1 LNVTISNRKGPKM
14 NLELVRRPAPKRVTP
29 QSVLDYE
36 TFARRYP
43 EPQDIRGLKL
53 FEKFV
58 IASKLIR
65 EGYDTYIDPSLKLG
79 DNTTLKADAGGIKEN
94 EILVAFCSTSEPDEK
109 LWNSVRQ
116 VSQSENGR
124 ALIVSAQGV
133 EDDSI
138 PRGIDRS
145 KIEVEALGWFDDT
158 LEEALRQT
166 LRTIE
171 LMVNDT
177 RMRML
182 APLLR
187 KSSMKKEFRARINPK
202 LVYHNIAELS
212 KAGILDEPSQG
223 TYELSRMG
231 ETVLAEFLMFLER
244 TRRTLDDQKHEEV
257 N

>member
-1 LNVTISNRKGPKM
+1 M
-14 NLELVRRPAPKRVTP
+14 NLELVHRPAPKPVSPR
-29 QSVLDYE
+29 SVLDYG
-36 TFARRYP
+36 TFARRFH

-53 FEKFV
+53 FEQF
-58 IASKLIR
+58 ITASRLIR
-65 EGYDTYIDPSLKLG
+65 EGYDTYLDPVFKLG
-79 DNTTLKADAGGIKEN
+79 GSAPSFRADAGGIKEE
-94 EILVAFCSTSEPDEK
+94 EILVAFCTTTEPDEQQ
-109 LWNSVRQ
+109 WNAVQQ
-116 VSQSENGR
+116 VSKSGNAR
-124 ALIVSAQGV
+124 ALIVSAHGV
-133 EDDSI
+133 DSYTI
-138 PRGIDRS
+138 EEKVPGAIDKG
-145 KIEVEALGWFDDT
+145 KIEVETLGWFEDT
-158 LEEALRQT
+158 LEETLRQT

-171 LMVNDT
+171 LMVNET

-182 APLLR
+182 APLLQ
-187 KSSMKKEFRARINPK
+187 KSALKKEFRARINPK

>member
-1 LNVTISNRKGPKM
+1 M
-14 NLELVRRPAPKRVTP
+14 NLELVRRPASKRVSP

-36 TFARRYP
+36 TFARRFH

-65 EGYDTYIDPSLKLG
+65 EDYETYLNPILKLD
-79 DNTTLKADAGGIKEN
+79 DNTTLKADAGGIKED
-94 EILVAFCSTSEPDEK
+94 EILVAFCTTDEPDEQQ
-109 LWNSVRQ
+109 WNAVQQ
-116 VSQSENGR
+116 VSKSENAR
-124 ALIVSAQGV
+124 ALIVSAH
-133 EDDSI
+133 
-138 PRGIDRS
+138 GIDSDTIEERVPGAIDKG
-145 KIEVEALGWFDDT
+145 KIEVEALGWFEDT
-158 LEEALRQT
+158 LEETLRQT

-171 LMVNDT
+171 LMVNET

-182 APLLR
+182 APLLQ
-187 KSSMKKEFRARINPK
+187 KSALKKEFRARINPK

>member
-1 LNVTISNRKGPKM
+1 M
-14 NLELVRRPAPKRVTP
+14 NLELVKRPPPKRVSP

-36 TFARRYP
+36 TFARRFH

-53 FEKFV
+53 FEKF
-58 IASKLIR
+58 ITASKMIR
-65 EGYDTYIDPSLKLG
+65 EGYDTYLNPTLKPS
-79 DNTTLKADAGGIKEN
+79 DNTPSFTADAAGLKDRQ
-94 EILVAFCSTSEPDEK
+94 ILVAFCTSSEPDEE
-109 LWNSVRQ
+109 LWDALKQ
-116 VSQSENGR
+116 VSASTNGT
-124 ALIVSAQGV
+124 ALIVSAHGL
-133 EDDSI
+133 DDATIDERI
-138 PRGIDRS
+138 PDAIGKG
-145 KIEVEALGWFDDT
+145 KIEVETLGWFDDT

-171 LMVNDT
+171 LMVNET

-182 APLLR
+182 APLLG
-187 KSSMKKEFRARINPK
+187 KSAVKKEFRARINPK

-244 TRRTLDDQKHEEV
+244 TRRTLNDQKSVEV
-257 N
+257 S

>member
-1 LNVTISNRKGPKM
+1 M
-14 NLELVRRPAPKRVTP
+14 NLELVRRPAPKRVSPT
-29 QSVLDYE
+29 SILDYE
-36 TFARRYP
+36 TFARRFP
-43 EPQDIRGLKL
+43 EPQDVRGLKL

-65 EGYDTYIDPSLKLG
+65 EGYDTYLDPTLKLG
-79 DNTTLKADAGGIKEN
+79 NSTTLKADAGGIKED
-94 EILVAFCSTSEPDEK
+94 EILVAFCTTNEPDEK
-109 LWNSVRQ
+109 LWTRVQQ
-116 VSQSENGR
+116 VSQSENSR
-124 ALIVSAQGV
+124 ALILTAHGV
-133 EDDSI
+133 DEDRI
-138 PRGIDRS
+138 PEGINKSR
-145 KIEVEALGWFDDT
+145 IEVEALGWFDDT
-158 LEEALRQT
+158 LEETLRQT

-171 LMVNDT
+171 LMVNET

-182 APLLR
+182 APLLQ
-187 KSSMKKEFRARINPK
+187 KSALKKEFRARINPK

-244 TRRTLDDQKHEEV
+244 TRRTLDDQRHEEV

>member
-1 LNVTISNRKGPKM
+1 M
-14 NLELVRRPAPKRVTP
+14 NLELVRRPAPKRVSP
-29 QSVLDYE
+29 QSILDYE
-36 TFARRYP
+36 TFARRFH

-58 IASKLIR
+58 AAGKLIR
-65 EGYDTYIDPSLKLG
+65 EGYDTYLDPTFKL
-79 DNTTLKADAGGIKEN
+79 DNHTTLKADAGGIKEH
-94 EILVAFCSTSEPDEK
+94 EILVAFCTSTEPDERQ
-109 LWNSVRQ
+109 WNAVQQ
-116 VSQSENGR
+116 VSESENAK
-124 ALIVSAQGV
+124 ALIVSTH
-133 EDDSI
+133 
-138 PRGIDRS
+138 GIDDETIPEGIDKS
-145 KIEVEALGWFDDT
+145 KLEVEALGWFDDT
-158 LEEALRQT
+158 LEETLRQT

-171 LMVNDT
+171 LMVNET

-182 APLLR
+182 APLLQ
-187 KSSMKKEFRARINPK
+187 KSALKKEFRARINPK

>member
-1 LNVTISNRKGPKM
+1 M
-14 NLELVRRPAPKRVTP
+14 NLELVRRPAPKRVSP

-43 EPQDIRGLKL
+43 EPHDIRGLKL

-65 EGYDTYIDPSLKLG
+65 EGYDTYIDPILKLG
-79 DNTTLKADAGGIKEN
+79 YNTTLEADAGGIKGN

-109 LWNSVRQ
+109 LWKTVQQ

-124 ALIVSAQGV
+124 ALVVSAQGV

-138 PRGIDRS
+138 PRGIDRT
-145 KIEVEALGWFDDT
+145 KLEVEALGWFDDT
-158 LEEALRQT
+158 LEETLRQT

-171 LMVNDT
+171 LMVNET

-212 KAGILDEPSQG
+212 KAGILDEPSEG

-244 TRRTLDDQKHEEV
+244 TRRTIDDQRHEEV

>member
-1 LNVTISNRKGPKM
+1 M
-14 NLELVRRPAPKRVTP
+14 NLELVRRPAPKRVSP
-29 QSVLDYE
+29 QSILDYE
-36 TFARRYP
+36 TFARRFH

-65 EGYDTYIDPSLKLG
+65 EGYDTYLDPILKLG

-94 EILVAFCSTSEPDEK
+94 EILVAFCTTNEPDEK
-109 LWNSVRQ
+109 QWNAVQQ
-116 VSQSENGR
+116 VNKSENAR
-124 ALIVSAQGV
+124 ALIVSAHGV
-133 EDDSI
+133 DSDTI
-138 PRGIDRS
+138 EEKVPGAIN
-145 KIEVEALGWFDDT
+145 KGKVEVETLGWFDDT
-158 LEEALRQT
+158 LEETLRQT

-171 LMVNDT
+171 LMVNET

-182 APLLR
+182 APLLQ
-187 KSSMKKEFRARINPK
+187 KSALKKEFRARINPK

>member
-1 LNVTISNRKGPKM
+1 V
-14 NLELVRRPAPKRVTP
+14 
-29 QSVLDYE
+29 Q
-36 TFARRYP
+36 
-43 EPQDIRGLKL
+43 
-53 FEKFV
+53 
-58 IASKLIR
+58 
-65 EGYDTYIDPSLKLG
+65 
-79 DNTTLKADAGGIKEN
+79 
-94 EILVAFCSTSEPDEK
+94 
-109 LWNSVRQ
+109 Q
-116 VSQSENGR
+116 VSASENGR

-138 PRGIDRS
+138 PAGIDRS
-145 KIEVEALGWFDDT
+145 KVEVEALGWFDDT

-171 LMVNDT
+171 LMVNET

-257 N
+257 

>member
-1 LNVTISNRKGPKM
+1 M
-14 NLELVRRPAPKRVTP
+14 NLELVKRPAPKRVSA

-36 TFARRYP
+36 TFTRRFH
-43 EPQDIRGLKL
+43 EPQDFRGLKL
-53 FEKFV
+53 FEKF
-58 IASKLIR
+58 ITASKLIR
-65 EGYDTYIDPSLKLG
+65 EGYDTYLDPVFKHG

-94 EILVAFCSTSEPDEK
+94 EILVAFCTTTEPDEK
-109 LWNSVRQ
+109 LWNAVEQ
-116 VSQSENGR
+116 VSESENAR
-124 ALIVSAQGV
+124 ALIVAAHGV
-133 EDDSI
+133 DVDTI
-138 PRGIDRS
+138 PRGIKKSR
-145 KIEVEALGWFDDT
+145 IEVEALGWFDDT
-158 LEEALRQT
+158 LEETLRQT

-171 LMVNDT
+171 LMVNET

-187 KSSMKKEFRARINPK
+187 KSALKKEFRARINPK

-244 TRRTLDDQKHEEV
+244 TRRTLDSRKQEV

>member
-1 LNVTISNRKGPKM
+1 M
-14 NLELVRRPAPKRVTP
+14 NIELVRRPASKRVSP
-29 QSVLDYE
+29 QSILDYE
-36 TFARRYP
+36 TFARRFH

-65 EGYDTYIDPSLKLG
+65 EGYDTYLDPILKLG
-79 DNTTLKADAGGIKEN
+79 DNTTLKADAGGIKEG
-94 EILVAFCSTSEPDEK
+94 EILVAFCSTNEPDEK
-109 LWNSVRQ
+109 LWKTVQQISK
-116 VSQSENGR
+116 SGNGR
-124 ALIVSAQGV
+124 ALVVSTHGV
-133 EDDSI
+133 SDQKI
-138 PRGIDRS
+138 PGNIDRS

-158 LEEALRQT
+158 LEETLRQT

-171 LMVNDT
+171 LMVNET

-187 KSSMKKEFRARINPK
+187 RSALKKEFRARINPK

-212 KAGILDEPSQG
+212 KAGILDEPTQG

-244 TRRTLDDQKHEEV
+244 TRKTLDDQKHEEV

>member
-1 LNVTISNRKGPKM
+1 M
-14 NLELVRRPAPKRVTP
+14 NLELVRRPAPKRVSP

-36 TFARRYP
+36 TFARRYH
-43 EPQDIRGLKL
+43 EAQDIRGLKL
-53 FEKFV
+53 FEKF
-58 IASKLIR
+58 ITASKLIR
-65 EGYDTYIDPSLKLG
+65 EGYDTYLDPSFKPN
-79 DNTTLKADAGGIKEN
+79 DNTPSFHADAGGVKDK
-94 EILVAFCSTSEPDEK
+94 EILVAFCTTTEPDEK
-109 LWNSVRQ
+109 LWNAMKQ
-116 VSQSENGR
+116 VSASDNAR
-124 ALIVSAQGV
+124 AVIVSVHGV
-133 EDDSI
+133 DDEAVEVRVPGAI
-138 PRGIDRS
+138 GNG
-145 KIEVEALGWFDDT
+145 KIEIEALGWFDDT

-171 LMVNDT
+171 LMVNET

-182 APLLR
+182 APLLG
-187 KSSMKKEFRARINPK
+187 KSALKKEFRARINPK

-231 ETVLAEFLMFLER
+231 ETVLAEFLLFLER

>member
-1 LNVTISNRKGPKM
+1 M
-14 NLELVRRPAPKRVTP
+14 NLELIRRPAPKRVSP

-36 TFARRYP
+36 TFARRFHA
-43 EPQDIRGLKL
+43 PQDIRGLKL
-53 FEKFV
+53 FEKFLT
-58 IASKLIR
+58 ASKLIR
-65 EGYDTYIDPSLKLG
+65 EGYDTYLDPILKLG
-79 DNTTLKADAGGIKEN
+79 DNTTLKADAGGIKEE
-94 EILVAFCSTSEPDEK
+94 EILVAFCTTNEPDEQQ
-109 LWNSVRQ
+109 WNAVQQ
-116 VSQSENGR
+116 VSKSENAR
-124 ALIVSAQGV
+124 ALIVSAHGV
-133 EDDSI
+133 DSDTI
-138 PRGIDRS
+138 EEKVPGAIDKG
-145 KIEVEALGWFDDT
+145 KIQVETLGWFEDT
-158 LEEALRQT
+158 LEETLRQT

-171 LMVNDT
+171 LMVNET

-182 APLLR
+182 APLLQ
-187 KSSMKKEFRARINPK
+187 KSSLKKEFRARINPK